1 MNHLS
6 VQELL
11 AQSIQPQLIVPIEQS
26 RPLISLPSRPVD
38 FTDVHTFDYSYRDSV
53 APIVALTNAQKHQI
67 LSTFMTQMTNMI
79 AIQGVNI
86 IIANIGHDANR
97 DTTNQK
103 NAEDIMVVLAQHCM
117 NNDPSIIPLLEE
129 QLQDMVQLGQC
140 AQGRTTR
147 LWQLYVA
154 LGLG

>member
-1 MNHLS
+1 
-6 VQELL
+6 
-11 AQSIQPQLIVPIEQS
+11 
-26 RPLISLPSRPVD
+26 
-38 FTDVHTFDYSYRDSV
+38 
-53 APIVALTNAQKHQI
+53 
-67 LSTFMTQMTNMI
+67 MTNMI
-79 AIQGVNI
+79 AIQGVQI
-86 IIANIGHDANR
+86 IMANIGHDANR

-103 NAEDIMVVLAQHCM
+103 NAEDIIVVLAQHCM